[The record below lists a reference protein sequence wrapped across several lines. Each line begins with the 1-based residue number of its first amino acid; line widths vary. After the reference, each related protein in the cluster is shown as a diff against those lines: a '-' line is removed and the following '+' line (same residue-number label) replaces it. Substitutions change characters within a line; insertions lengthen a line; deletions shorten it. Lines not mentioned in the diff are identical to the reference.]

1 MSIPDKNALEQVID
15 PVCKAHGLELVDVAL
30 VREHGSAVLR
40 VLIDRERADLT
51 VGAGPRIPGSGV
63 SLADCQAISRDL
75 STTLDVH
82 ERLLPSSPYRLEVG
96 SPGVDRPLVRER
108 DFIRFV
114 GTEVWVQSAQPLDD
128 TNRRKVQ
135 GILERFEDATAYI
148 ADPTNK
154 TTWVIPFAD
163 IQKANIVFRF

>member
-30 VREHGSAVLR
+30 VREQGGAVLR
-40 VLIDRERADLT
+40 VLIDRERPDLAT
-51 VGAGPRIPGSGV
+51 QEGPRIPGSGV
-63 SLADCQAISRDL
+63 SLADCQAVSRDL

-82 ERLLPSSPYRLEVG
+82 ERLVPSGRYRLEVG

-108 DFIRFV
+108 DFLRFV
-114 GTEVWVQSAQPLDD
+114 GTEVWVQSAKPLDD

-135 GILERFEDATAYI
+135 GILERFENQTAHI
-148 ADPTNK
+148 ADATNK

-163 IQKANIVFRF
+163 IQKASIVFRF

>member
-1 MSIPDKNALEQVID
+1 M
-15 PVCKAHGLELVDVAL
+15 
-30 VREHGSAVLR
+30 
-40 VLIDRERADLT
+40 
-51 VGAGPRIPGSGV
+51 
-63 SLADCQAISRDL
+63 
-75 STTLDVH
+75 
-82 ERLLPSSPYRLEVG
+82 
-96 SPGVDRPLVRER
+96 DRPLVRER